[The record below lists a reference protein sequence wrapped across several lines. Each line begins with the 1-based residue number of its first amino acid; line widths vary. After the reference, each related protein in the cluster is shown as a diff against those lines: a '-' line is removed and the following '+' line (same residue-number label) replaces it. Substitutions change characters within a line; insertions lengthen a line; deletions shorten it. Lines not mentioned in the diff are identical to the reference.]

1 MTKPYDIDLTLI
13 KASLTG
19 SNFAKLLSK
28 KKVTMWR
35 VHKDCKITY
44 QTLLN
49 WKSAK
54 TPSDDLAKR
63 VAKYLGLIKPEEA
76 EILEIKKQQAEL
88 QTKLDRLLGEE

>member
-1 MTKPYDIDLTLI
+1 MTKPYAVDLTLI

-19 SNFAKLLSK
+19 SNFEKLLSK

-35 VHKDCKITY
+35 VHKDCKISY

-49 WKSAK
+49 WKNGK

-63 VAKYLGLIKPEEA
+63 VAKYLGLINPTEA

-88 QTKLDRLLGEE
+88 QKRIDRLLGER